1 MKLPTPEG
9 IIQLQILKYLKGK
22 GCACGKTKTMGVKR
36 GRFFCLDPYTFR
48 GFPDVVAFHNNKL
61 YFVEVKSK
69 VGRQSEDQ
77 KRFQLLAEG
86 AGLTYILARSVED
99 VSKYIK

>member
-1 MKLPTPEG
+1 MPTPEG

-22 GCACGKTKTMGVKR
+22 GCFCGKTKTMGVKR
-36 GRFFCLDPYTFR
+36 GKFFCLDPYTFR
-48 GFPDVVAFHNNKL
+48 GFPDVVAFYKSRL

-77 KRFQLLAEG
+77 KKFQLLAEG
-86 AGLTYILARSVED
+86 AGLAYILARRVED
-99 VSKYIK
+99 VSKYIN

>member
-22 GCACGKTKTMGVKR
+22 GCVCGKTKTMGVKR

-48 GFPDVVAFHNNKL
+48 GFPDVVAFYKNKI
-61 YFVEVKSK
+61 YFIEVKSK
-69 VGRQSEDQ
+69 VGRQSDDQ
-77 KRFQLLAEG
+77 KGFQKLAES
-86 AGLTYILARSVED
+86 AGLIYILARSVDEIM
-99 VSKYIK
+99 KYI

>member
-1 MKLPTPEG
+1 LSTPEG

-36 GRFFCLDPYTFR
+36 GRFFCFDPYCFR
-48 GFPDVVAFHNNKL
+48 GFPDIVAFYKSRL

-77 KRFQLLAEG
+77 KKFQLLAEG
-86 AGLTYILARSVED
+86 AGLAYILARSVED